1 MIRIIPFRPGQIRA
15 LTGNDY
21 AGLQWRTAGR
31 SPRRQEETIEKP
43 KLEISQY
50 VKGEAFTYQ
59 CSLCGQAFLLPEDRN
74 PKEAMKELWTAFNE
88 HVREVHGAA
97 LACEGDAP
105 GGG

>member
-1 MIRIIPFRPGQIRA
+1 MIRIIPLRPGQIRA

-43 KLEISQY
+43 KLEISEY
-50 VKGEAFTYQ
+50 VKGKAFTYQ
-59 CSLCGQAFLLPEDRN
+59 CSLCGQGFLPPEDRN

-105 GGG
+105 EGG